1 MSSMIIYA
9 ISNEFFDEQS
19 MVNSLSKIKEQLKGC
34 LPVNRLKV
42 IIHATIELMQN
53 IINYSNIYSNLKEKK
68 REGYGSFS
76 LIKKE
81 IGQYKIITSNP
92 VNHTQKKIL
101 QERVNELKNLD
112 KSELQNLLKERMH
125 SKKNYHQKGAG
136 VGLIR
141 ILISSVSDIKV
152 DFQPIDDE
160 VYMFRMEIIFR

>member
-9 ISNEFFDEQS
+9 ISNEFLDEKS
-19 MVNSLSKIKEQLKGC
+19 MINALSKIKEQFKGR

-42 IIHATIELMQN
+42 IVQTTIELMQN

-68 REGYGSFS
+68 REGYGSFF

-112 KSELQNLLKERMH
+112 KSELQKLLKERMR
-125 SKKNYHQKGAG
+125 SKKNYHQQGAG
-136 VGLIR
+136 IGLIR
-141 ILISSVSDIKV
+141 IFINSISAIKV
-152 DFQPIDDE
+152 DFKHMNNRG
-160 VYMFRMEIIFR
+160 YLFTMEISF